1 MGFKS
6 IERKRQYDR
15 LRIKKIRE
23 QNRVVV
29 PDVVPVVVPDVVPV
43 VVPDV
48 VPVVVPVVVPD
59 EIIPDPFIYDIM
71 RFELL
76 FDTIQMRE
84 LLSRKTRFN
93 AWMDKQMDV
102 LDEIKEYHK

>member
-23 QNRVVV
+23 QNRA
-29 PDVVPVVVPDVVPV
+29 VVPVVPVVPG
-43 VVPDV
+43 
-48 VPVVVPVVVPD
+48 
-59 EIIPDPFIYDIM
+59 EISTDPFIHDIM

-84 LLSRKTRFN
+84 LLSQKTKFN
-93 AWMDKQMDV
+93 AWMGKQLDV

>member
-1 MGFKS
+1 MGYKS

-29 PDVVPVVVPDVVPV
+29 TD
-43 VVPDV
+43 
-48 VPVVVPVVVPD
+48 VVPD
-59 EIIPDPFIYDIM
+59 EIIPDPFTHDIM

-84 LLSRKTRFN
+84 LLSRNTRFN

>member
-6 IERKRQYDR
+6 IERKREYNR
-15 LRIKKIRE
+15 LRLKNKRE
-23 QNRVVV
+23 QKRIVV
-29 PDVVPVVVPDVVPV
+29 PDVVPDEIVVPV
-43 VVPDV
+43 VVPI
-48 VPVVVPVVVPD
+48 VVPD
-59 EIIPDPFIYDIM
+59 EIIPDPFIHDIM

-102 LDEIKEYHK
+102 LDEIKAYHK

>member
-6 IERKRQYDR
+6 IERKREYNR
-15 LRIKKIRE
+15 LRLKNKRE
-23 QNRVVV
+23 QKRI
-29 PDVVPVVVPDVVPV
+29 VVPVVVPDEI

-48 VPVVVPVVVPD
+48 VPDEIVVPVVVPD
-59 EIIPDPFIYDIM
+59 EIIPDPFIHDIM
-71 RFELL
+71 KFELL

>member
-1 MGFKS
+1 MGYKS
-6 IERKRQYDR
+6 IEKKRQYDR
-15 LRIKKIRE
+15 LRIKKIRD

-29 PDVVPVVVPDVVPV
+29 LDVVPDVI
-43 VVPDV
+43 
-48 VPVVVPVVVPD
+48 PD
-59 EIIPDPFIYDIM
+59 EIIPDPFIHDIM

-93 AWMDKQMDV
+93 AWMDKQLDV

>member
-1 MGFKS
+1 MGYKS

-29 PDVVPVVVPDVVPV
+29 PDVVPDQ
-43 VVPDV
+43 
-48 VPVVVPVVVPD
+48 
-59 EIIPDPFIYDIM
+59 IIPDPFIHDIM

-84 LLSRKTRFN
+84 LLSRNTRFN
-93 AWMDKQMDV
+93 AWMDKQLDV

>member
-6 IERKRQYDR
+6 IERKREYNR
-15 LRIKKIRE
+15 LRLKNKRE
-23 QNRVVV
+23 QKRI
-29 PDVVPVVVPDVVPV
+29 
-43 VVPDV
+43 
-48 VPVVVPVVVPD
+48 VVPVVVPD